1 MRRVYCFHMGRKERG
16 FMSQNVTKK
25 LLNII
30 TILVGNAIYALGVV
44 IFILPN
50 DLITGGTT
58 GLGLAF
64 EHYFHVPLSAFVF
77 CFNAV
82 MFILGALVLGKMFA
96 FSTLISSFF
105 YPIILGVFQKI
116 PELSQI
122 TQDKMLSTVCG
133 GLMIGFAIG
142 IVIRAGAST
151 GGMDIPPLVLNKKF
165 GLPVSVMLYVFDFAI
180 LISQMFFSDK
190 EQIIYGILLVLIYT
204 VVLDK
209 VLLTGHV
216 QTQVKIISKKYKEI
230 NEMIVGR
237 LDRGST
243 ILYGET
249 GYLHT
254 DQPIIL
260 TVISNREL
268 ARLNQEVTS
277 IDPEAFMIIA
287 RVNEVKG
294 HGFSSSKIYKN
305 TKGRTLRMSSL
316 I

>member
-1 MRRVYCFHMGRKERG
+1 MNE
-16 FMSQNVTKK
+16 SISKK
-25 LLNII
+25 VLNII
-30 TILVGNAIYALGVV
+30 TILIGNAIYALGVV
-44 IFILPN
+44 VFILPN

-58 GLGLAF
+58 GLGIAF
-64 EHYFHVPLSAFVF
+64 EHYFNIPISMFVF

-82 MFILGALVLGKMFA
+82 MFVLGAVVLGKMFA
-96 FSTLISSFF
+96 LTTLISSFF
-105 YPIILGVFQKI
+105 YPIILGVFERI
-116 PELSQI
+116 PQLANVTS
-122 TQDKMLSTVCG
+122 DRMLATVCG

-165 GLPVSVMLYVFDFAI
+165 GFPVSVMLYLFDFTI
-180 LISQMFFSDK
+180 LILQMLFSDK

-216 QTQVKIISKKYKEI
+216 QTQVKIVSKKHKEI
-230 NEMIVGR
+230 NQMIVQK

-254 DQPIIL
+254 DQPVIM

-268 ARLNQEVTS
+268 TKLNQEVNK
-277 IDPEAFMIIA
+277 IDPEAFMIIS

-294 HGFSSSKIYKN
+294 HGFSSGKICRNKK
-305 TKGRTLRMSSL
+305 TAAVSGK
-316 I
+316 